1 MQSFFFL
8 MIRRPPRSTLFPYT
22 TLFRA
27 VQHHH
32 PVHRAHEQGGARPPV
47 HATRDRQRI
56 ERRLHQSRQ
65 QRHGALAGPATQEEQ
80 ERPLALIQALQ
91 RLDARAATLGERQR
105 GPRRPTCRIERR
117 VQRWSAALEV
127 LLGLLRGESFHPHG
141 EPPWG
146 SKADELT
153 VRQTRLVEPRG
164 ELGDERLLQGRER
177 AGRQLLGA
185 DLEEKVAPL
194 GRHAAAP
201 AAGGGT
207 LFSTGKPS
215 AARLSRYAFPPPL
228 PKARTRRMYR
238 G

>member
-80 ERPLALIQALQ
+80 ERPLALVQALQ
-91 RLDARAATLGERQR
+91 RLDARAATLGERKR
-105 GPRRPTCRIERR
+105 GPRRLACCIERR
-117 VQRWSAALEV
+117 VQRRSAALEV
-127 LLGLLRGESFHPHG
+127 LLGLLRGESLHPHG
-141 EPPWG
+141 EPPRG
-146 SKADELT
+146 GKADELT
-153 VRQTRLVEPRG
+153 VRQIRLVESRG
-164 ELGDERLLQGRER
+164 ESGDERLLQGGER

-185 DLEEKVAPL
+185 DLEEEVAPL
-194 GRHAAAP
+194 GLRAAAP
-201 AAGGGT
+201 AAAAGAA
-207 LFSTGKPS
+207 FSSGKPS
-215 AARLSRYAFPPPL
+215 AARLSRYAFATAL
-228 PKARTRRMYR
+228 ASVRTRRM
-238 G
+238 